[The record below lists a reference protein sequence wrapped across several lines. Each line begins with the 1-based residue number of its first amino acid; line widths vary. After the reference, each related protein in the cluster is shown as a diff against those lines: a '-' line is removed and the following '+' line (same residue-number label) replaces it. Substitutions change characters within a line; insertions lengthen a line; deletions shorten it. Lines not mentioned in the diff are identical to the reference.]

1 MFYLSENDGRYEDR
15 ESTVVGFSDSREEL
29 EKKAEEF
36 NQKIVELQKFIDTE
50 VRRYFEIRK
59 LRFELALKENNIS
72 DAEYSA
78 FRKKWN
84 EENPVP
90 DNMKHCLYFDHNS
103 CPVIRIVD
111 DLYYSVH
118 ELGKAFATELL

>member
-15 ESTVVGFSDSREEL
+15 ESVVVEISYSREEL
-29 EKKAEEF
+29 EEKAKIF
-36 NQKIVELQKFIDTE
+36 NQKILELQEFIDTE

-72 DAEYSA
+72 NAEYSA

-90 DNMKHCLYFDHNS
+90 DNMEHCFYFDYDS
-103 CPVIRIVD
+103 QLVIRNVN
-111 DLYYSVH
+111 DLYYDVR
-118 ELGKAFATELL
+118 EMEKAFAELL